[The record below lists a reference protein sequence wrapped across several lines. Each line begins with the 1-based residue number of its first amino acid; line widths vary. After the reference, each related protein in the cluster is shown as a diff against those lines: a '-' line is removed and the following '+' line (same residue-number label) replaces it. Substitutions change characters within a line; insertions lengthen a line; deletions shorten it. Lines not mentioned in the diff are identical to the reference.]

1 MTLFYCLVPTPV
13 TNLSVSDVSTTTIR
27 VNWTSPSSEDGN
39 YVTYYNISYSPFCPE
54 LSSVNVTLVSVTPH
68 QSTTTFSYRLR
79 ELFSGMNYTITV
91 RAGNILGG
99 SSPVTLNNV
108 TQMTGN
114 YKSNLIFLFI
124 LVSIAPSGL
133 PTSLSV
139 EPVNISLY
147 NISWNQI
154 DCYQRNGHII
164 SYIILISRDDIEFN
178 ISSSTV
184 YILTS
189 DLVLGKVYNI
199 SVAGINDIGMGP
211 FSEPVSFEI
220 GNG

>member
-1 MTLFYCLVPTPV
+1 
-13 TNLSVSDVSTTTIR
+13 
-27 VNWTSPSSEDGN
+27 
-39 YVTYYNISYSPFCPE
+39 
-54 LSSVNVTLVSVTPH
+54 
-68 QSTTTFSYRLR
+68 
-79 ELFSGMNYTITV
+79 
-91 RAGNILGG
+91 
-99 SSPVTLNNV
+99 
-108 TQMTGN
+108 MTGDLEFI
-114 YKSNLIFLFI
+114 SFLMFM
-124 LVSIAPSGL
+124 SISSAPNGF

-139 EPVNISLY
+139 ESVNISLY

-154 DCYQRNGHII
+154 NCYQRNGHIT

-178 ISSSTV
+178 ISSTTV

-199 SVAGINDIGMGP
+199 SVAGVNDIGMGP

>member
-1 MTLFYCLVPTPV
+1 MP
-13 TNLSVSDVSTTTIR
+13 VST
-27 VNWTSPSSEDGN
+27 
-39 YVTYYNISYSPFCPE
+39 
-54 LSSVNVTLVSVTPH
+54 
-68 QSTTTFSYRLR
+68 
-79 ELFSGMNYTITV
+79 
-91 RAGNILGG
+91 
-99 SSPVTLNNV
+99 
-108 TQMTGN
+108 
-114 YKSNLIFLFI
+114 
-124 LVSIAPSGL
+124 APSGP

-154 DCYQRNGHII
+154 DCYQHNGHIT

-178 ISSSTV
+178 ISSTTV

>member
-1 MTLFYCLVPTPV
+1 MTLFDCLVPTPV
-13 TNLSVSDVSTTTIR
+13 TNLLVSDVSTTTIR

-39 YVTYYNISYSPFCPE
+39 YVTYYNISYSPSCPK

-68 QSTTTFSYRLR
+68 QFTTTFSYILR
-79 ELFSGMNYTITV
+79 ELFSGMNYTIIV
-91 RAGNILGG
+91 RAGNILGE
-99 SSPVTLNNV
+99 SSPMTLSNV

-114 YKSNLIFLFI
+114 YILIYFQLMSVF
-124 LVSIAPSGL
+124 SAPNGF

-139 EPVNISLY
+139 ESVNISLY

-154 DCYQRNGHII
+154 NCYQRNGHIT
-164 SYIILISRDDIEFN
+164 SYVILITRDDIEFN
-178 ISSSTV
+178 ISSTTV

>member
-1 MTLFYCLVPTPV
+1 MP
-13 TNLSVSDVSTTTIR
+13 
-27 VNWTSPSSEDGN
+27 
-39 YVTYYNISYSPFCPE
+39 
-54 LSSVNVTLVSVTPH
+54 
-68 QSTTTFSYRLR
+68 
-79 ELFSGMNYTITV
+79 
-91 RAGNILGG
+91 
-99 SSPVTLNNV
+99 
-108 TQMTGN
+108 
-114 YKSNLIFLFI
+114 
-124 LVSIAPSGL
+124 VSIAPSGP

-139 EPVNISLY
+139 ESVNISLY

-178 ISSSTV
+178 ISSTTV

-189 DLVLGKVYNI
+189 NLVLGKVYNI

-211 FSEPVSFEI
+211 FSEPVRFEI

>member
-1 MTLFYCLVPTPV
+1 MT
-13 TNLSVSDVSTTTIR
+13 VST
-27 VNWTSPSSEDGN
+27 
-39 YVTYYNISYSPFCPE
+39 
-54 LSSVNVTLVSVTPH
+54 
-68 QSTTTFSYRLR
+68 
-79 ELFSGMNYTITV
+79 
-91 RAGNILGG
+91 
-99 SSPVTLNNV
+99 
-108 TQMTGN
+108 
-114 YKSNLIFLFI
+114 
-124 LVSIAPSGL
+124 APSGP

-178 ISSSTV
+178 ISSTTV

-199 SVAGINDIGMGP
+199 SVAGINDIGMSP
-211 FSEPVSFEI
+211 FSKPVNFEI